1 MKKLFITI
9 TVVILSV
16 FALVFSLLFAIPLTF
31 LALISGKKIKDNL
44 DPEYVDNRKYVFIE
58 GEFHDISEK

>member
-1 MKKLFITI
+1 MKKLLLTI

-31 LALISGKKIKDNL
+31 LALISRKKIDDSL
-44 DPEYVDNRKYVFIE
+44 EPEYVNNRKYVCIE
-58 GEFHDISEK
+58 GEYHDISRK